1 MTHASLFSGIGGF
14 DLAAEYMGWDNIFNC
29 EWEDFPRRVLKHQ
42 FPNVRQYK
50 DIHDLDATI
59 HHGRVGVL
67 TGGFPCQPFSSAG
80 KRLGTEDDRSLWPEM
95 FRVVRECQPRWVV
108 AENVRGLTD
117 WDGGIQFEACQAD
130 LEAEGYEVQSF
141 ILPACAV
148 YNAPHRRDRVWIVAH
163 AKHNGHPPA
172 QGGGSHGEDCEG
184 GEKGKDC
191 TKQPERVC
199 ESKELGCVHASDTQD
214 NGCGGRGGKG
224 CEDQR
229 CGRVLPREQEGGE
242 VGCEA
247 AGCGGVGTTCDTNG
261 NGLEGGVLARS
272 NGEQGRNRPQFA
284 STECVHPHR
293 PRLEARRWDNFPTVS
308 PICGRNDGLPK
319 ELDDISVSKW
329 RKETIKAY
337 GNAIVPQVAVQIFQ
351 AIQETEALYCKA

>member
-42 FPNVRQYK
+42 FPNVKQYE

-59 HHGRVGVL
+59 YHGRVGVL

-95 FRVVRECQPRWVV
+95 FRVVRECQPSWVV

-130 LEAEGYEVQSF
+130 LETEGYEVQSF
-141 ILPACAV
+141 VLPACAV

-163 AKHNGHPPA
+163 SPH
-172 QGGGSHGEDCEG
+172 
-184 GEKGKDC
+184 
-191 TKQPERVC
+191 
-199 ESKELGCVHASDTQD
+199 
-214 NGCGGRGGKG
+214 NGCGGRCGKG
-224 CEDQR
+224 CQDQR
-229 CGRVLPREQEGGE
+229 CGRILPREQEGGK
-242 VGCEA
+242 VGCEV

-261 NGLEGGVLARS
+261 NGLEGCVLPKC
-272 NGEQGRNRPQFA
+272 NGKQGRNRPKFA
-284 STECVHPHR
+284 STECVRAHR

-329 RKETIKAY
+329 RKESIKAY

-351 AIQETEALYCKA
+351 AIQEIETLYCKA